1 MTEVFYTA
9 GVAYG
14 IWLFTLFPVFK
25 FHREANKRN
34 IKVSPAIFSSECYS
48 MLWRWLLTGFLRLG
62 SIAFLMVAPLFF
74 ISFYLLKLDFGWWFY
89 LIVFFILI
97 VWGGGSLALFEVID
111 ENLKKVN
118 PKLDAIRKQ
127 LEELG
132 KQPIPLLE
140 TTPSNQKGEFNGWRL
155 KYILYKENFF
165 NYIINKIGSF
175 VLILGLLIFLGL
187 PIIFAILTDDL
198 QALHLI
204 WIQPIGLFIGSMT
217 LGFVGAII
225 CICVNVPLTLLITMF
240 EILGLKCGTAKR
252 LQSIIKIEDEKLF
265 IPIIIG
271 VAAYCVY
278 AWHTGDT
285 EIVDEILVYYRFK

>member
-25 FHREANKRN
+25 FHREANIRN

-48 MLWRWLLTGFLRLG
+48 MLWRWLLIGFLRIG
-62 SIAFLMVAPLFF
+62 GIAFLMGAPLL
-74 ISFYLLKLDFGWWFY
+74 IINYLPKLEFGWWY
-89 LIVFFILI
+89 LFIVPFFITVCVIFIL
-97 VWGGGSLALFEVID
+97 LFVAID
-111 ENLKKVN
+111 ENLEKVN

-165 NYIINKIGSF
+165 NYIINKTGSF
-175 VLILGLLIFLGL
+175 VLILGILIFLGL
-187 PIIFAILTDDL
+187 PIISAILTDDF

-204 WIQPIGLFIGSMT
+204 WIQPIGLF
-217 LGFVGAII
+217 VGLLILAVVGVII
-225 CICVNVPLTLLITMF
+225 LICVNVPLILLIIMF
-240 EILGLKCGTAKR
+240 EIFGFKCGAAKR
-252 LQSIIKIEDEKLF
+252 LQSIIKLDEDNY
-265 IPIIIG
+265 IHIIVG
-271 VAAYCVY
+271 VAAYCIYV
-278 AWHTGDT
+278 WHTGDT
-285 EIVDEILVYYRFK
+285 ETLDYILVHYGFK